1 MTDQG
6 STPIAGGNV
15 TTPPTQ
21 VTNNAQNVTPPSGDW
36 TTGLNEDFKGY
47 VQNKGFKDPSSI
59 IDSYRNLEKLLG
71 APKERL
77 LRLPDK
83 EDAPEW
89 GDVFNRLG
97 RPEKAD
103 QYDIKVPE
111 GMGTDDF
118 AQWARNNFHE
128 LGLSKKQG
136 ESLATKWNDYI
147 QTAIN
152 QQNEQFKNT
161 LVQEEQGLKKDWGM
175 AFDQNI
181 NVAKQAA
188 QAFGLDG
195 PTIDKLEESMGFAG
209 LMKFMHK
216 IGSGMGEDNFVSGQN
231 SSGFNGALSPQA
243 AKQKIQDLRADN
255 EFIKKYVGGDLSS
268 RQEMERLH
276 KFAYPEN

>member
-1 MTDQG
+1 
-6 STPIAGGNV
+6 
-15 TTPPTQ
+15 
-21 VTNNAQNVTPPSGDW
+21 
-36 TTGLNEDFKGY
+36 
-47 VQNKGFKDPSSI
+47 
-59 IDSYRNLEKLLG
+59 
-71 APKERL
+71 
-77 LRLPDK
+77 
-83 EDAPEW
+83 
-89 GDVFNRLG
+89 
-97 RPEKAD
+97 
-103 QYDIKVPE
+103 
-111 GMGTDDF
+111 
-118 AQWARNNFHE
+118 